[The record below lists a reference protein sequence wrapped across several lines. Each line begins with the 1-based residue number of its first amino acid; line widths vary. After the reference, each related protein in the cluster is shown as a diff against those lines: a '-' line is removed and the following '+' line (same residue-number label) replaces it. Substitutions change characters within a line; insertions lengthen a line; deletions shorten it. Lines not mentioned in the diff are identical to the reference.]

1 MTYNREQSKYLKY
14 SNKHVVKGN
23 MDILKGSKEMHLDVN
38 NSWGKRPAE
47 ERKHDGALSHRS
59 VFATWLANLTARAG
73 GEFCFADAELM
84 G

>member
-38 NSWGKRPAE
+38 NS
-47 ERKHDGALSHRS
+47 
-59 VFATWLANLTARAG
+59 
-73 GEFCFADAELM
+73 
-84 G
+84 